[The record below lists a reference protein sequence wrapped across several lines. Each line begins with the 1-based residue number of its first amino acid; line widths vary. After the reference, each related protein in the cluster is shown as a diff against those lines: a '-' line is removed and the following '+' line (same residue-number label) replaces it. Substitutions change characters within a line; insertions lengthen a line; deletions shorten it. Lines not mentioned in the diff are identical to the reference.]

1 MKLDH
6 LSDEELM
13 VMYQNGSEEAFQ
25 TLYRRHAEKI
35 YGFLRRRVWNE
46 ERAAEVY
53 QDVFLKMHR
62 SKQLYNKSLPAL
74 PWIFSIAKSVLVDG
88 YRADKK
94 AKRDLEFTV
103 EPPLELSESAIG
115 RTVVEVADLYAQ
127 LPDSQR
133 KAIELRYVDE
143 KTFEEIAA
151 ALNTTSINARKI
163 VSRAVAKLKSFAE
176 QKGE

>member
-25 TLYRRHAEKI
+25 TLYRRHSEKV
-35 YGFLRRRVWNE
+35 YGFLRGRVWND
-46 ERAAEVY
+46 ERAAELY

-74 PWIFSIAKSVLVDG
+74 PWIFSITKSVLVDG
-88 YRADKK
+88 LRTDKK
-94 AKRDLEFTV
+94 AKRDLEFV
-103 EPPLELSESAIG
+103 IEPMVAGSE
-115 RTVVEVADLYAQ
+115 RTVAEVTDLLAH
-127 LPDSQR
+127 LPQDQR

-151 ALNTTSINARKI
+151 SLDTTSQNARKI
-163 VSRAVAKLKSFAE
+163 VSRAVAKLKTFAS